1 MKRTLIIPS
10 LAAALMP
17 LALGQPAFAHESE
30 SHAQQ
35 QHYSGSVT
43 YTDCR
48 KSPGTTGLVVGG
60 VAGGLIGGGLIG
72 GGLIGPLI
80 GAVGGAFAGRAID
93 RESTKPKRCKA
104 VREDEPR
111 QQPQELAPSQRY
123 SDDYYQDD
131 LYADGPSTR

>member
-1 MKRTLIIPS
+1 MKRTLLTAS
-10 LAAALMP
+10 LLASALP
-17 LALGQPAFAHESE
+17 LALGQPAFAHEE
-30 SHAQQ
+30 QAQR

-43 YTDCR
+43 YTECR

-72 GGLIGPLI
+72 GGLLGPLI

-93 RESTKPKRCKA
+93 RESTKAKRCKA

-111 QQPQELAPSQRY
+111 EQELAPEAAHH
-123 SDDYYQDD
+123 DD
-131 LYADGPSTR
+131 LYEDGPSER